1 LILNGFHAHGRR
13 YGWIRLIGHKA
24 DRHDGRGE
32 QFKRVDRIERT
43 REQKANPGYN
53 LPEIDAT
60 MRCALSARAG
70 RHFTLSSS
78 ALSFADLA
86 APSRKALGRMLL
98 HPVGKLRCSH
108 HAGLYRNVSEVRRS
122 DGLLVAIRRRGEAAE
137 HGDNL
142 NHEKVAFVAGSR
154 TNPLSMRLAEHESEG
169 HKEEL
174 IALIVADM
182 QDPVTPILEV
192 ELVGEGLHDTGRTIT
207 RLSKIVHF
215 GAAVIAIDKNF
226 LCVGAEKI
234 YLGHVQLPSNGTG
247 NHEISASQVPSTARY
262 EGQSR

>member
-1 LILNGFHAHGRR
+1 MHYRQSLCQSFILCGGGDARYADLNSHRCGRIRFSR
-13 YGWIRLIGHKA
+13 YKA
-24 DRHDGRGE
+24 DRQDGRGE

-70 RHFTLSSS
+70 RHFTLSSP
-78 ALSFADLA
+78 ALPFADLA

-142 NHEKVAFVAGSR
+142 NQEKVPFVAGSR
-154 TNPLSMRLAEHESEG
+154 TSPTFN
-169 HKEEL
+169 
-174 IALIVADM
+174 
-182 QDPVTPILEV
+182 
-192 ELVGEGLHDTGRTIT
+192 
-207 RLSKIVHF
+207 
-215 GAAVIAIDKNF
+215 AA
-226 LCVGAEKI
+226 CR
-234 YLGHVQLPSNGTG
+234 
-247 NHEISASQVPSTARY
+247 ARK
-262 EGQSR
+262 